1 MPAQESR
8 TRSGKARQCGQSYIR
23 ARRTYSPSSENRYP
37 GAALLTMELTFLSVF
52 LGLLIGMVMSVWR
65 KSENK
70 VLFWFTATWV
80 ALARNTPALLQIYL
94 FYFGLGALG
103 IHLSSYAAVL
113 AAITFNNVGYL
124 IEILRGGLD
133 SINLAQRGAALG
145 LGMRPWQVYVYVI
158 FPQVLRA
165 VFLPITN
172 QVVWAML
179 GTSLGMII
187 GLQELTG
194 MTTFLQSQTFRPFE
208 FYLVAAVIYLIIC
221 EIMLMSARLIARQYF
236 RW

>member
-1 MPAQESR
+1 
-8 TRSGKARQCGQSYIR
+8 
-23 ARRTYSPSSENRYP
+23 
-37 GAALLTMELTFLSVF
+37 
-52 LGLLIGMVMSVWR
+52 
-65 KSENK
+65 
-70 VLFWFTATWV
+70 
-80 ALARNTPALLQIYL
+80 
-94 FYFGLGALG
+94 LGALG